1 MSSSTTVPVSTLRQ
15 MEDRSVEAGVALM
28 AWSPKMD
35 ILALATLN
43 GAVLLYRLNWQRIW
57 TSNPKDKDKAKAKDD
72 EDEVKVEVRA
82 IAWRP
87 DGKTLAVGYDN
98 GELRE

>member
-1 MSSSTTVPVSTLRQ
+1 MSSTTVPVSTLRQ

-35 ILALATLN
+35 ILALGLLN
-43 GAVLLYRLNWQRIW
+43 GAVVLYRLNWQRIW
-57 TSNPKDKDKAKAKDD
+57 TSNPKDNKAKAKDD
-72 EDEVKVEVRA
+72 EDEVKVEVRS